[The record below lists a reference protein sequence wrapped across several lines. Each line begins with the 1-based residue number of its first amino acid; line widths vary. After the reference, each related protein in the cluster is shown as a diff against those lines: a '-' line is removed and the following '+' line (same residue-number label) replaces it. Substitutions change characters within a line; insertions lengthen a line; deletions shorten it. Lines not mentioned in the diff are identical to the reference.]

1 MIDGPWGY
9 TQAIRNEVVAG
20 YTFTFPD
27 GHRMHIYKEGDFYS
41 LNKAYELG
49 IISEKDVAAIEWS
62 KSAPFTY
69 TTEFSPVKLEG
80 WELYALVED
89 YIKYCGHAKDT
100 VYSIRCY
107 GHANQGNVSIIDR
120 SDVVF
125 EPKKTSETVAGFEFI
140 YPTEQKMTFFL
151 GDYKPMSLA
160 EAYEQEY
167 LTLENIK
174 KIHETYRAAHPELYN

>member
-1 MIDGPWGY
+1 M
-9 TQAIRNEVVAG
+9 
-20 YTFTFPD
+20 
-27 GHRMHIYKEGDFYS
+27 
-41 LNKAYELG
+41 
-49 IISEKDVAAIEWS
+49 
-62 KSAPFTY
+62 
-69 TTEFSPVKLEG
+69 
-80 WELYALVED
+80 
-89 YIKYCGHAKDT
+89 
-100 VYSIRCY
+100 YSIRCY

-125 EPKKTSETVAGFEFI
+125 EPKKTIETVAGFEFI

-151 GDYKPMSLA
+151 GEYKPMSLA